1 MKRKERSGLRSIDG
15 IRKHKKTNRS
25 ISCES
30 RESSKSDESRFQAIT
45 RGINILPLKK
55 KNYVYKYNEI
65 KNKFPKKGYHK
76 IAAEL
81 GVQRNCLREWVQN
94 FNI

>member
-30 RESSKSDESRFQAIT
+30 RESSKSDESRYSSNNKRNKYT
-45 RGINILPLKK
+45 LTKK
-55 KNYVYKYNEI
+55 KIMYINKMKQRTNLQKKDII
-65 KNKFPKKGYHK
+65 K
-76 IAAEL
+76 
-81 GVQRNCLREWVQN
+81 
-94 FNI
+94 

>member
-30 RESSKSDESRFQAIT
+30 RESSKSDESDIQAIT
-45 RGINILPLKK
+45 REINIL
-55 KNYVYKYNEI
+55 
-65 KNKFPKKGYHK
+65 
-76 IAAEL
+76 
-81 GVQRNCLREWVQN
+81 
-94 FNI
+94 

>member
-30 RESSKSDESRFQAIT
+30 RESSKSDESRYSSNNKRNKYT
-45 RGINILPLKK
+45 LTKK
-55 KNYVYKYNEI
+55 KLCI
-65 KNKFPKKGYHK
+65 
-76 IAAEL
+76 
-81 GVQRNCLREWVQN
+81 
-94 FNI
+94 